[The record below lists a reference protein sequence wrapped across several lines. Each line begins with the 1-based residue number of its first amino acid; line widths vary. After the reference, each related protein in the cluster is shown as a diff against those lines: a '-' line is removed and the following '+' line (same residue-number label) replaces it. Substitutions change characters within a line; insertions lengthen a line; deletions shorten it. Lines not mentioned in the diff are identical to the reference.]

1 MESVVLFKYETIA
14 IILCMHMQT
23 VGIVSALRL
32 HWPPAVEKSL
42 QIMNLA
48 AFQFA
53 AANPECL
60 VADTDGTGISL
71 YNLVSL
77 IKSSVVLGLHVLL
90 LALRVLYTTAARVR
104 AGTEEAAYHTRR
116 SDTTFLIG
124 SFLYVLTFVMSVKMS
139 LGDLEEHWDDRTPA
153 GTALW
158 TMGLLLLLVGVFILV
173 EQFFTVHALRLLRGD
188 ATPGR
193 APLLDAVAARVSPR
207 DLKRL
212 AQRLYDASQLEPWT
226 PQLR

>member
-1 MESVVLFKYETIA
+1 MDSVVLFKYETTF

-48 AFQFA
+48 SFQLA
-53 AANPECL
+53 AVNPECL
-60 VADTDGTGISL
+60 VDDTDGTGISL

-77 IKSSVVLGLHVLL
+77 IKSSVVLGLQVLL
-90 LALRVLYTTAARVR
+90 LMLRAACTTAAK
-104 AGTEEAAYHTRR
+104 AAATPEAAERRTRR
-116 SDTTFLIG
+116 GDNTFLIG
-124 SFLYVLTFVMSVKMS
+124 SYFFVLTFVPSIKIL

-158 TMGLLLLLVGVFILV
+158 TMGLLLLLVTAVVFA
-173 EQFFTVHALRLLRGD
+173 EQFCTVHALRLLRGD

-193 APLLDAVAARVSPR
+193 APLLDAIASHVAPR
-207 DLKRL
+207 DVHRL
-212 AQRLYDASQLEPWT
+212 AQRLYVDGRA
-226 PQLR
+226 